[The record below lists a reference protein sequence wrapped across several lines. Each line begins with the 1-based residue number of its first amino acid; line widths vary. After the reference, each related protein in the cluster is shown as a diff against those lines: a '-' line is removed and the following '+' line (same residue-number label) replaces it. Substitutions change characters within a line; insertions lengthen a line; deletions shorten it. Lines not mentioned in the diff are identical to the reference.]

1 MDIFTCHWWRYA
13 CTTNFGQRTAAGFQA
28 AAQVLE
34 HLDKQ
39 GQHPPSP
46 LAWRNQS
53 IELNREGSDTDK
65 SSSSC
70 SISKLPMTSARIPD
84 KYQQVAYRQE
94 SRQQALLHN
103 SFWVQCSSVRQMLI
117 LLPVRRDEH
126 DSNVSVG
133 SQRPQEGRMPSTG
146 GPAVK
151 RTTTSWSTG
160 GGVEGNDQGP
170 SLLERG
176 KARKAT
182 PGIRKGDQESQDVPG
197 SSTGGSRILEDQQSH
212 WKLKRFSSWLNLQ
225 SVFQKKESSSQKY
238 MRRKNSTSAAVHPNR
253 KEPAQQQSWRKKTSH

>member
-1 MDIFTCHWWRYA
+1 
-13 CTTNFGQRTAAGFQA
+13 
-28 AAQVLE
+28 
-34 HLDKQ
+34 
-39 GQHPPSP
+39 
-46 LAWRNQS
+46 
-53 IELNREGSDTDK
+53 
-65 SSSSC
+65 
-70 SISKLPMTSARIPD
+70 MTSASIPD

-94 SRQQALLHN
+94 SRQQALLHD

-146 GPAVK
+146 GPAVR
-151 RTTTSWSTG
+151 RTSTSWST

-197 SSTGGSRILEDQQSH
+197 SSTGGSH

-253 KEPAQQQSWRKKTSH
+253 KEPAQQQSWRKKTSHGRNKFGS